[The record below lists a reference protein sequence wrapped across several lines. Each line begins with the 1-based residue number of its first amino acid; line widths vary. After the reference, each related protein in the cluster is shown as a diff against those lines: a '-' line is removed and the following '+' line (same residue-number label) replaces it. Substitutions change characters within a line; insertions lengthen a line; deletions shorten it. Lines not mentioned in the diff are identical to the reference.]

1 MQYFHLTKAEAAVK
15 SGTFHQEA
23 PRSLDQRVLDTILK
37 CIRFGRPFGVG
48 MLHDYY
54 LPVGRISAILSS
66 LLHRYEG
73 DTRGFTPEETFGM
86 LKYSWEHA
94 SHSSP
99 FELLYLTSKNTLA
112 DTAGPAKEFAYVRA
126 KQSLIAQP
134 TLAADGGPATVGG
147 SGGRSKKDKDKDSN
161 WSQAPTWQPQGG
173 SWSGSS
179 HW

>member
-112 DTAGPAKEFAYVRA
+112 DTPGPAQEFAYVRA

-147 SGGRSKKDKDKDSN
+147 GGGRSKKDKDKDSN
-161 WSQAPTWQPQGG
+161 WSQAPTWGG